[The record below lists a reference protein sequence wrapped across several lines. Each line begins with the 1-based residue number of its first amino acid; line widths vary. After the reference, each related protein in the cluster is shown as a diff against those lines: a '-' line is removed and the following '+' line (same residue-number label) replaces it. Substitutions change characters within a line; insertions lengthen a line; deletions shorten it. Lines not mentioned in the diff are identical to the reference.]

1 MADTLT
7 EQDIKE
13 FLSSLGS
20 TIERIG
26 TVFNESALIGLEIWQ
41 RFDEYTTILA
51 AISLSNLSFASAE
64 LFGSLSDSLTT
75 LSRNISEIL
84 NAQNQE
90 KEERHVGF
98 HPSTGRRPAY
108 DITKGAIEQLRET
121 GMNWRSIAVCLGV
134 SEQTLY
140 RRRIQYGI
148 DNNFTDI
155 TEEELDDQIKL
166 TLNLTPYSGESY
178 VGGSLIG
185 RGINVQRW
193 RIRESLARLDGIGRA
208 VRTRYA
214 ICRRTYNVSGPN
226 HLWHIDSN
234 HELISRRFVIHGCI
248 DGYSRAIIYLKCC
261 TNNKAATVLHYFKQ
275 GVHEF
280 GLPSRVRGDQ
290 GVENVNVARYMITN
304 RGSDRGSFIA
314 GRSVHN
320 QRIERLWAEV
330 NRVSSALYKDL
341 FQFLENSNALDSLD
355 EVHLWALH
363 YVHLPRINASLHEFK
378 SQWNHHGLRTTGHQ
392 SPLALWYNAMARD
405 ESNVINWQTY
415 GIDNDGAISNIGS
428 NNNVVVRES
437 SLQLYERQLQE
448 LQQSV
453 NPLADDGNNG
463 ISHFH
468 DTVNL
473 YSILSIPR

>member
-7 EQDIKE
+7 SQDIKE
-13 FLSSLGS
+13 FLTSLGS
-20 TIERIG
+20 TIERIA
-26 TVFNESALIGLEIWQ
+26 TVFNECDLIGLEIWQ
-41 RFDEYTTILA
+41 RRFDEYTTILA
-51 AISLSNLSFASAE
+51 AISLSNLAFASAE
-64 LFGSLSDSLTT
+64 LFGCLSDSLTT

-98 HPSTGRRPAY
+98 HSSTGGRPAY
-108 DITKGAIEQLRET
+108 DISKSTIEQLRET

-134 SEQTLY
+134 SDQTLY
-140 RRRIQYGI
+140 RRRIHFGI

-178 VGGSLIG
+178 VRGSLKG

-208 VRTRYA
+208 IRTRFA

-234 HELISRRFVIHGCI
+234 HKLISWRFVIHGCI

-261 TNNKAATVLHYFKQ
+261 TNNKAATVLHYFEQ

-290 GVENVNVARYMITN
+290 GIENVNVARYMITN

-330 NRVSSALYKDL
+330 NRVSSALYKDV
-341 FQFLENSNALDSLD
+341 FQFLENSNALNSLD

-363 YVHLPRINASLHEFK
+363 YVYLPRINASLDEFK

-392 SPLALWYNAMARD
+392 SPLALWANAMIHATD

-415 GIDNDGAISNIGS
+415 GIDNDGLISNIDS
-428 NNNVVVRES
+428 NNNVVVPEA
-437 SLQLYERQLQE
+437 SLQLCEQQLQE
-448 LQQSV
+448 LQQRV

-463 ISHFH
+463 ISHFY
-468 DTVNL
+468 DTVNFL
-473 YSILSIPR
+473 QRLL